1 MPKFVEDAE
10 KDEEKG
16 EEVADT
22 DTQHLESI
30 AETEYD
36 IEPDNMSESHRDR
49 APPLKNRYF
58 GPEARMMFYDRL
70 RFLYKQRY
78 NMVYD
83 ENQEIESLYFDNED
97 SENLDYPFVQERNK
111 VFDEKKE
118 SVEGVDDDLLS
129 ALTGD
134 IESLAG
140 KTRWSGGNRQEWE
153 VLQER
158 IC

>member
-1 MPKFVEDAE
+1 
-10 KDEEKG
+10 
-16 EEVADT
+16 
-22 DTQHLESI
+22 
-30 AETEYD
+30 
-36 IEPDNMSESHRDR
+36 
-49 APPLKNRYF
+49 
-58 GPEARMMFYDRL
+58 MMFYDRL

-118 SVEGVDDDLLS
+118 SVNGVDDDLLS

-140 KTRWSGGNRQEWE
+140 KTRWSGATGKSGKSYKSAYADEFPHPEDKMVCPVSPRTKFIAGC
-153 VLQER
+153 VKER
-158 IC
+158 MNPRASLDLEEKAG